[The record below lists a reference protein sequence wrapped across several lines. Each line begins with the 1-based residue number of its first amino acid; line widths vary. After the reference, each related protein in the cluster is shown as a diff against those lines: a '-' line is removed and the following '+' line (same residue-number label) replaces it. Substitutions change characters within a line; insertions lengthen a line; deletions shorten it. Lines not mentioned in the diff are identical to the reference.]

1 MQVPFHFIMRCTT
14 SKFPSV
20 TSPAPTGQDAL
31 SAQALA
37 RQQLRAAAVRVTAAR
52 VKVLGALLAAQ
63 RALSH
68 QDIQQHF
75 ASMDRV
81 TLYRALDTLTAAG
94 LAHKIAGD
102 DRTFRY
108 SAGTELATSDQDP
121 EAAAGP
127 HSHGHFKC
135 ARCAKIFCLDD
146 STHAAILTGEVLA
159 SAAQPALRQQLQ
171 QLLQQSL
178 GPGFLSQDVE
188 LTIKGLC
195 PDCNA

>member
-1 MQVPFHFIMRCTT
+1 M
-14 SKFPSV
+14 
-20 TSPAPTGQDAL
+20 TSPAFASQDWP

-37 RQQLRAAAVRVTAAR
+37 RQQLRAATVRVTTAR
-52 VKVLGALLAAQ
+52 LKVLGALLAAQ

-68 QDIQQHF
+68 QDIQQQF
-75 ASMDRV
+75 DSMDRV

-108 SAGTELATSDQDP
+108 SAGTELAAPDGAMDLATG
-121 EAAAGP
+121 A

-135 ARCAKIFCLDD
+135 ARCAKVFCLDE
-146 STHAAILTGEVLA
+146 STHAGILTGEVLA
-159 SAAQPALRQQLQ
+159 TAAQPALRHQLQ

-178 GPGFLSQDVE
+178 GPGFLSQDIE

-195 PDCNA
+195 PDCTA

>member
-1 MQVPFHFIMRCTT
+1 M
-14 SKFPSV
+14 
-20 TSPAPTGQDAL
+20 TSPAFAKQDWL

-37 RQQLRAAAVRVTAAR
+37 RQQLRAATVRSTTAR
-52 VKVLGALLAAQ
+52 LKVLGALLAAR

-68 QDIQQHF
+68 QDIQQQF
-75 ASMDRV
+75 DSMDRV

-108 SAGTELATSDQDP
+108 SAGTELAAPDGARDLV
-121 EAAAGP
+121 AGP

-135 ARCAKIFCLDD
+135 ARCAKIFCLDEH
-146 STHAAILTGEVLA
+146 THAGILSGAVLA
-159 SAAQPALRQQLQ
+159 TAAQPALRHQLQ

-178 GPGFLSQDVE
+178 GPGFLSQDIE

>member
-1 MQVPFHFIMRCTT
+1 MRCTT
-14 SKFPSV
+14 SKSSSA
-20 TSPAPTGQDAL
+20 TSPTLPGQDWL

-37 RQQLRAAAVRVTAAR
+37 RRQLRAAAVRITAAR
-52 VKVLGALLAAQ
+52 LKVLGALLAAQ

-75 ASMDRV
+75 DSLDRV

-108 SAGTELATSDQDP
+108 SAGTERAAP
-121 EAAAGP
+121 EAGADPAAGP

-135 ARCAKIFCLDD
+135 ARCAKVFCLDD
-146 STHAAILTGEVLA
+146 STHAGLLAGEVLA
-159 SAAQPALRQQLQ
+159 TAAQPALRHQLQ
-171 QLLQQSL
+171 QILQQSL
-178 GPGFLSQDVE
+178 GPGFLSQDIE

-195 PDCNA
+195 PDCNV